1 MSGSDADG
9 LDVFLLNEKLHEKEK
24 KLAEEKL
31 YKEDLNR
38 EFVIDQGNAFLR
50 ELPEVKPMARN

>member
-38 EFVIDQGNAFLR
+38 EFVID
-50 ELPEVKPMARN
+50 